1 MDLNEIKRF
10 SGEKQ
15 VSLGIIEKDYVL
27 SLALVQLS
35 HSELQNH
42 IVFKGGTAIK
52 KMYFPDARFS
62 VDLDFNFADVSI
74 GKIKKELVALLSLDL
89 FDTVHFVKLKGEFQS
104 KKNDIYRC
112 MIEYTGPLKH
122 NVNQSVRLDFSKHG
136 SSVGTVQKRPILDKY
151 GDETTGITIP
161 TMDITEMFAEKCR
174 ALFTRKEQ
182 KSKDLFDLYFL
193 INKDVVIKKGL
204 INEKFLGYKEQ
215 FTLEE
220 FTRIGQEIEGV
231 WKRDIQ
237 DLLPRGD
244 IPPINDVISLLRA
257 KLF

>member
-1 MDLNEIKRF
+1 VDLNDIKRF

-27 SLALVQLS
+27 SLALVQLL

-62 VDLDFNFADVSI
+62 VDLDFDFNDISI
-74 GKIKKELVALLSLDL
+74 GRIKKELVAIFTLDL
-89 FDTVHFVKLKGEFQS
+89 FDTVHFVKLKEEFES
-104 KKNDIYRC
+104 KKNDVYRC

-122 NVNQSVRLDFSKHG
+122 NMNQSVRLDFNKRG
-136 SSVGTVQKRPILDKY
+136 SSVGTVWKRPILDEY
-151 GDETTGITIP
+151 GAETIGVTIP

-193 INKDVVIKKGL
+193 INKDVVIKKRL
-204 INEKFLGYKEQ
+204 IEEKFLGITEQ

-220 FTRIGQEIEGV
+220 FTRIGRDIESV
-231 WKRDIQ
+231 WKRDLQ

-244 IPPINDVISLLRA
+244 IPLINDVISLVRS

>member
-1 MDLNEIKRF
+1 MDLNDIKRF

-42 IVFKGGTAIK
+42 VVFKGGTAIK

-62 VDLDFNFADVSI
+62 VDLDFNFTEVSI
-74 GKIKKELVALLSLDL
+74 GKIKKELVTLLSLDL

-104 KKNDIYRC
+104 KKNDVYRC

-122 NVNQSVRLDFSKHG
+122 HVYQSVRLDFSKRG
-136 SSVGTVQKRPILDKY
+136 SSVGTVQKRPILDTY
-151 GDETTGITIP
+151 GEETTGITIP

-215 FTLEE
+215 FILDE
-220 FTRIGQEIEGV
+220 FIRIGQEIEGV

-237 DLLPRGD
+237 DLLPRDD
-244 IPPINDVISLLRA
+244 IPPFNDVISLLRA